1 MGGHQ
6 TAHKGPQ
13 QDAGRD
19 VAEDVPVDGAAL
31 VVGPAAGDGRD
42 HDAGQ
47 RGAQGQLLHIL
58 GRDAL
63 AGEDRHQ
70 HGHDDDPAAHAQQA
84 GKHTGHGAAAQIDK
98 DGNEHDDLPP

>member
-6 TAHKGPQ
+6 TAQEGAQ

-19 VAEDVPVDGAAL
+19 VAKDVPVDGTAF
-31 VVGPAAGDGRD
+31 VMGPAAGDGRD

-47 RGAQGQLLHIL
+47 RGAQGYLLHIF

-63 AGEDRHQ
+63 TGKDRHH
-70 HGHDDDPAAHAQQA
+70 HGHDDDTAAHAQQT

-98 DGNEHDDLPP
+98 D